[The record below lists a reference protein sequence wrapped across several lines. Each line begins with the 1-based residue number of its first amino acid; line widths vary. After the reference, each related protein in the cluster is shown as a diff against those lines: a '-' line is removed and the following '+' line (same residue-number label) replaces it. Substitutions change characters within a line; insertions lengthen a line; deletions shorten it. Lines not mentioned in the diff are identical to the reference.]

1 MPYLGVDATLIGT
14 YIIQPLQ
21 ELVSRELPFFNSP
34 VLTTGRFEAGSAPNI
49 VPGEA
54 LIQGTMRTYD
64 EDVQKHLKDRVAE
77 MASHIGQ
84 AFRGSAEVEYLTD
97 LAVNY
102 NNYQLTEDFES
113 FLKELADD
121 FPVYEANSVSASED
135 FSEYSSRVPGVMT
148 MIGVKDESLEEIYP
162 LHNSKGIFNE
172 DNMPV
177 GVAAYAQVAIRYLE
191 ENK

>member
-1 MPYLGVDATLIGT
+1 
-14 YIIQPLQ
+14 
-21 ELVSRELPFFNSP
+21 
-34 VLTTGRFEAGSAPNI
+34 
-49 VPGEA
+49 
-54 LIQGTMRTYD
+54 
-64 EDVQKHLKDRVAE
+64 

-121 FPVYEANSVSASED
+121 FPVYEANSVSVSED